1 MEPFKAVFSPGLVDL
16 IAEHL
21 GRHFPG
27 FDRESFVRSI
37 TPRLDGMELMERV
50 QLITDALHA
59 VLPRDPAVR
68 ADMLLA
74 LLHPDPLPDLVAS
87 SNGDGLRGWAIL
99 PLTILVGQ
107 HGIGDFDRS
116 LMLLREMTK
125 RFSSEFAIRY
135 FLIADQN
142 RTLATLAAWV
152 RDPDPHVRRL
162 VSEGTRPRLPWAMR
176 LQAFIK
182 DPGPVLPLLTALR
195 DDPEEYVRRSVAN
208 NLNDISKDHPSR
220 VASLLRDWMVD
231 ADRNRKATL
240 RHAAR
245 SLIKA
250 GNAQTLAVFGYAS
263 AQLAP
268 TRPQLASHEVRM
280 GDALAFSLA
289 LKSLASKQQSL
300 TIDYVLHFLKAN
312 GELSPKV
319 FKGGKLVLN
328 SGEIRL
334 FQRKHQFRDVTT
346 RRHYPGPHALS
357 FRINGQDT
365 EAVGFELLG

>member
-1 MEPFKAVFSPGLVDL
+1 MDPFKAVFSPALAEL
-16 IAEHL
+16 IAGHL
-21 GRHFPG
+21 GRHLPG
-27 FDRESFVRSI
+27 FDRESFVGSI
-37 TPRLDGMELMERV
+37 IPRLDGMELMERA
-50 QLITDALHA
+50 QLIADTLHA
-59 VLPRDPAVR
+59 ALPRDPAIR
-68 ADMLLA
+68 ADVLLA
-74 LLHPDPLPDLVAS
+74 LLHPDPLPDLVAP
-87 SNGDGLRGWAIL
+87 SNVDGLRGWAIL
-99 PLTILVGQ
+99 PLTLLVGQ

-152 RDPDPHVRRL
+152 RDPDRHVRRL

-176 LQAFIK
+176 LPAFIK
-182 DPGPVLPLLTALR
+182 DPGPVLPLLAALR
-195 DDPEEYVRRSVAN
+195 DDAEEYVRRSVAN
-208 NLNDISKDHPSR
+208 SLNDISKDHPHR
-220 VASLLRDWMVD
+220 IASLLGDWMAD
-231 ADRNRKATL
+231 ADRNRKALL

-250 GNAQTLAVFGYAS
+250 GNAEALAAFGYAS

-268 TRPQLASHEVRM
+268 ARPQLSSPSLRM
-280 GDALAFSLA
+280 GEVLTFSLT
-289 LKSLASKQQSL
+289 LKSQASKPQSL
-300 TIDYVLHFLKAN
+300 VIDYVVHFQKAN
-312 GELSPKV
+312 GKLSPKV
-319 FKGGKLVLN
+319 FKGGKVTLN
-328 SGEIRL
+328 PGETRL
-334 FQRKHQFRDVTT
+334 FQRKHEFRNVTT